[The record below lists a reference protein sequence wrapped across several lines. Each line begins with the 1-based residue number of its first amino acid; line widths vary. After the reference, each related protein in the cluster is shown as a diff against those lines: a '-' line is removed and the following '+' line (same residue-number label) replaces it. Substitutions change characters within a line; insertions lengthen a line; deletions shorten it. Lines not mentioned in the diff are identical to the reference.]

1 MKTSLNITNL
11 TFAKALT
18 VTRNT
23 QSHKFVN
30 CKKDMLQIL
39 QMQFFVGK

>member
-1 MKTSLNITNL
+1 MKASLNITNL

-23 QSHKFVN
+23 QSHKFVE
-30 CKKDMLQIL
+30 LQERYATN
-39 QMQFFVGK
+39 FVSAIFCG